1 VTMSS
6 RLELLD
12 RETWREFFEAPAA
25 VLMLGKSDC
34 EACAAWTQEIESFLA
49 DDTEWNQVRFGKIE
63 LDRGGLG
70 GFKKENPWL
79 VDIKDLPF
87 TLVYVNGERKKEFL
101 GSGIER
107 LVNRMRRVIDLP
119 A

>member
-1 VTMSS
+1 MSS

-12 RETWREFFEAPAA
+12 RETWREFLDSAAA

-34 EACAAWTQEIESFLA
+34 DACATWTQEIEAFLA
-49 DDTEWNQVRFGKIE
+49 DDTEWGKVRFGKLE
-63 LDRGGLG
+63 LDRGGLAA
-70 GFKKENPWL
+70 FKKENSWL
-79 VDIKDLPF
+79 AEINDLPY

-107 LVNRMRRVIDLP
+107 LVNRMRRVIDSP
-119 A
+119 G